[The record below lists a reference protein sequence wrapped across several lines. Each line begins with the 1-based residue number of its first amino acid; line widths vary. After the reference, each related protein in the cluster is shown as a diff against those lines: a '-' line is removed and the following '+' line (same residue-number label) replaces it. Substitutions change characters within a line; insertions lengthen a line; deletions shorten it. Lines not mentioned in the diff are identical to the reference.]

1 MDNFLAD
8 VLAAQMLGP
17 AALFLALVAATFI
30 LEDVATVA
38 AGLLA
43 GQMLID
49 PVTAITAVVAGTVIG
64 DLALYAA
71 GRWLGGTRLAAR
83 LRARSSGGVEDHL
96 RRRGLMAVAAARF
109 IPGSRLPVF
118 FGSGVIALPFLALA
132 STIVITTLVWTP
144 ALFFASNQAGGAVFA
159 VVTPAT
165 IALAAGL
172 LALVFFAPRLVNQF
186 RSTHSIPALTQER

>member
-8 VLAAQMLGP
+8 LLAAQMLGP
-17 AALFLALVAATFI
+17 VALFLALVAATFI

-43 GQMLID
+43 GQMVID
-49 PVTAITAVVAGTVIG
+49 PIAAITAVVAGTVIG

-83 LRARSSGGVEDHL
+83 LRARSSGGVEDQL
-96 RRRGLMAVAAARF
+96 RRRGLIAVAAARF
-109 IPGSRLPVF
+109 LPGSRLPVF

-132 STIVITTLVWTP
+132 GTIVITTLIWTP
-144 ALFFASNQAGGAVFA
+144 ALFFASSQAGGAAFA
-159 VVTPAT
+159 VVMPAK

-172 LALVFFAPRLVNQF
+172 LAFLFLAPRLMTQL
-186 RSTHSIPALTQER
+186 RSAHFVPA